1 MTLVILRGLF
11 AHKTRLLTTALAVT
25 LGVAMVSGT
34 LVLSDTISQTL
45 GRTLADQNAG
55 IDAVVRQTAVLRT
68 SFGDQRTRLPQA
80 VLSTVTATEGVA
92 AAEGTIEGYAQVVS
106 AGDEPVGE
114 GRDPIGRN
122 WPEIDERNPWVLV
135 DGRPP
140 EGAEEVVLDLWTARA
155 ADVGVGERVRLLLA
169 TEPRELT
176 VVGIVRFGDLDA
188 PPGASVALFD
198 TRTAQELV
206 GQRRELDAIAV
217 TADPGIDAD
226 QLARQLNA
234 TLPEG
239 VEAVTATQY
248 NEDQRNEQQAGLALV
263 EQVLVVFSTIA
274 LLTASLLI
282 HNTFTITVTQRT
294 RELALLRCLGGSRS
308 QVLGSVLAEA
318 AIVGVLA
325 AGAGIVAGIAIASVL
340 QEVVTAVGFVAPAAG
355 SVLRPRTVVA
365 GLFAGVGVTLVASTV
380 PAWRAARVLPVAAL
394 REVAAEKAAVPWRRT
409 AVGIVVLALSGVCL
423 AAGLGLGTA
432 SGEPS
437 VVLVGVSGVGVLLAQ
452 ALVGPA
458 LARPASSVVG
468 RAPTGWAIVTAGAI
482 AATAGLFILLGSLVD
497 GFAIGIPIAVGVGGA
512 AALLVPTGFAAF
524 GVGAKLGRENVVR
537 NPRRTASTAAALS
550 LGVAVVAVFLV
561 IADSVK
567 TSVDSAVDDSFRGD
581 YVVDSSRNGL
591 NPEVAEQLDALE
603 EVEVAVGIRRNL
615 ARIGEGERSAEAIP
629 AADVTKLLSVI
640 DIGVVEGSA
649 ADLGPESMAVQ
660 ADRARAEGWVVG
672 ERVPVEFA
680 TTGTHLYEIG
690 VLFEDSGLANTD
702 VLFPIE
708 AFEANFAD
716 QLDYFVFIGLAPFA
730 DPWLARAHL
739 QETLAEFP
747 AARLLDVDQF
757 KASSAAQVDEVVGLV
772 FAVLFLAVIVAL
784 LGITNTLA
792 LSVLERTR
800 ELGLLRALGM
810 TPDQLRAAVR
820 WESVII
826 ALTGTILGV
835 ATGTLFGW
843 AIVRSLADT
852 GVRDAS
858 VPVFQLVLAM
868 VVGALVG
875 VAASVL
881 PARRAARLDV
891 LEALAT
897 A

>member
-1 MTLVILRGLF
+1 MTLVILRGLL

-80 VLSTVTATEGVA
+80 VLATVTATDGVA
-92 AAEGTIEGYAQVVS
+92 AAEGTIEGYAQVVDPS
-106 AGDEPVGE
+106 GDPIGE
-114 GRDPIGRN
+114 GRDSIGRN

-135 DGRPP
+135 EGRPP
-140 EGAEEVVLDLWTARA
+140 ETPDEVVVDQWTADA
-155 ADVGVGERVRLLLA
+155 AGVGVGDPVRLLLA
-169 TEPRELT
+169 TEGRDMT
-176 VVGIVRFGDLDA
+176 VAGVARFGDRDS
-188 PPGASVALFD
+188 PVETSVVLFE

-206 GQRRELDAIAV
+206 GQRRELDAIVV
-217 TADPGIDAD
+217 TADPGVGPDE
-226 QLARQLNA
+226 LVERLTT
-234 TLPEG
+234 TLPDG
-239 VEAVTATQY
+239 VEAVTADQY
-248 NEDQRNEQQAGLALV
+248 NEDQRNEQQAGLVLV

-294 RELALLRCLGGSRS
+294 RELALLRCLGGSRR
-308 QVLGSVLAEA
+308 QVLGSVLIEA

-325 AGAGIVAGIAIASVL
+325 AGVGIVAGIAIAGLL
-340 QEVVTAVGFVAPAAG
+340 QQVVTTIGFVAPAAG
-355 SVLRPRTVVA
+355 TVLHPRTVLA
-365 GLFAGVGVTLVASTV
+365 GLAAGVGVTLVASTV

-394 REVAAEKAAVPWRRT
+394 REVAAEKPRVPWRRT
-409 AVGIVVLALSGVCL
+409 VVGIVALIVSGFFL
-423 AAGLGLGTA
+423 AAGLGVGRPV
-432 SGEPS
+432 GETS
-437 VVLVGVSGVGVLLAQ
+437 VVLVGIAGVGVLLGQ

-458 LARPASSVVG
+458 LARPASTVVG

-497 GFAIGIPIAVGVGGA
+497 GFAVGIPLAVLIAGA

-561 IADSVK
+561 IADSVR

-581 YVVDSSRNGL
+581 YVIDSSRSGL
-591 NPEVAEQLDALE
+591 NPDVAASLDALE
-603 EVEVAVGIRRNL
+603 EVDVAVGIRRNL
-615 ARIGEGERSAEAIP
+615 ARIGEGSPAAEAIP
-629 AADVTKLLSVI
+629 AADVTKLARVI
-640 DIGVVEGSA
+640 DFGVVEGSVEN
-649 ADLGPESMAVQ
+649 LGPESIAVQ
-660 ADRARAEGWVVG
+660 VDRARAEGWVVG

-680 TTGTHLYEIG
+680 TTGTHLYEVG
-690 VLFEDSGLANTD
+690 MLFEDSGLANTQ

-716 QLDYFVFIGLAPFA
+716 QLDYFVFVALTEFA
-730 DPWLARAHL
+730 DPWLARAHV
-739 QETLAEFP
+739 QEIVNEFP
-747 AARLLDVDQF
+747 AARVLDVEQF
-757 KASSAAQVDEVVGLV
+757 KASSTAQIDEVVGLV

-810 TPDQLRAAVR
+810 TPDQLRDTVR

-826 ALTGTILGV
+826 ALTGTLLGV

-843 AIVRSLADT
+843 AIVRSLEDT
-852 GVRDAS
+852 GVRNAS
-858 VPVFQLVLAM
+858 VPVTQLILAM

-881 PARRAARLDV
+881 PARRASKLDV

-897 A
+897 T